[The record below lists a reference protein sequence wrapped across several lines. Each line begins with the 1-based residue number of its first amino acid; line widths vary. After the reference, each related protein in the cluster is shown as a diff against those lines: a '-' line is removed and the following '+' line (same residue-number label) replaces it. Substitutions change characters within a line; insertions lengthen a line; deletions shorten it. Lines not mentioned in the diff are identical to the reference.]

1 MKWGRMLAAGVLLA
15 GLAVALWWS
24 NRQEQAKE
32 GKPAADAPPKILALG
47 ADTIQQ
53 IEIRHRGEDPIT
65 LRLKGSQW
73 EMTSPKLAVDS
84 SAVSA
89 ITSAAASVDAD
100 RVVDPNVSD
109 LRPYGLA
116 PAAIEVDFSTKNG
129 KTSKLLIGDNTP
141 AGSAVYAKLDGDP
154 RLFTMGAYSKT
165 AFDKEAKDLRDKRL
179 LPFTQNKLSRI
190 EITAQKQTYEF
201 VKKGESEWQIVKP
214 KAMRADSAQTDDL
227 VRQLNNAQM
236 DLSGVQDD
244 KKNAAAF
251 NSAPALVIAKV
262 TDQDGTKTLEIRK
275 VKDDYYA
282 KSSAVDGIYKVSKM
296 VGDAVDKPIDTYR
309 NKKLF
314 DFGFSDPTHIE
325 VADNGKTSIF
335 DKSGENWMSG
345 GKKMDSTSV
354 QAFADRLRDLSATK
368 YVDSGFT
375 TPAITVTVVSNQG
388 KLREKVD
395 IAPAAS
401 GGNFL
406 ARRDGDASFYELE
419 AGVVKDL
426 RQAVGD
432 VREAQPETK
441 KK

>member
-1 MKWGRMLAAGVLLA
+1 
-15 GLAVALWWS
+15 
-24 NRQEQAKE
+24 
-32 GKPAADAPPKILALG
+32 
-47 ADTIQQ
+47 
-53 IEIRHRGEDPIT
+53 
-65 LRLKGSQW
+65 
-73 EMTSPKLAVDS
+73 MTSPKPLAVDS

-89 ITSAAASVDAD
+89 ITSAAASVDAE

-109 LRPYGLA
+109 LKAYGLA
-116 PAAIEVDFSTKNG
+116 PASIEVDFGTKNG

-154 RLFTMGAYSKT
+154 RLFTMATFSKT

-179 LPFTQNKLSRI
+179 LPFTQDKLSRI

-214 KAMRADSAQTDDL
+214 KAMRADSTQTDDL
-227 VRQLNNAQM
+227 VRQLNSAQM

-251 NSAPALVIAKV
+251 NSAPVLAIAKV

-282 KSSAVDGIYKVSKM
+282 KSSAVEGVYKVAKT
-296 VGDAVDKPIDTYR
+296 VGDGLDKPVDAYR
-309 NKKLF
+309 NKKVF

-325 VADNGKTSIF
+325 VTDGGKTSIF

-354 QAFADRLRDLSATK
+354 QAFTDRLRDLSATK
-368 YVDSGFT
+368 FADSGFT

-388 KLREKVD
+388 KLREKVE

>member
-1 MKWGRMLAAGVLLA
+1 MKWGRMLAASVLLA

-24 NRQEQAKE
+24 NRQEKAKE

-65 LRLKGSQW
+65 LKLNGSQW
-73 EMTSPKLAVDS
+73 EMTSPKLPVDS
-84 SAVSA
+84 AAVSA

-109 LRPYGLA
+109 LKAYGLA
-116 PAAIEVDFSTKNG
+116 PASLEVDFATKNG

-154 RLFTMGAYSKT
+154 RLFTMGVYSKT

-179 LPFTQNKLSRI
+179 LPFTQAKLSRI
-190 EITAQKQTYEF
+190 EVTAQKQTYEF

-214 KAMRADSAQTDDL
+214 KAMRADSTQTDDL

-251 NSAPALVIAKV
+251 ASAPVLAIAKV

-275 VKDDYYA
+275 AKDDYYA
-282 KSSAVDGIYKVSKM
+282 KSSAAAGVYKVAKT
-296 VGDAVDKPIDTYR
+296 VGDALDKPVDAYR
-309 NKKLF
+309 NKKIF

-325 VADNGKTSIF
+325 VTDGGKTSTF
-335 DKSGENWMSG
+335 DKSGDTWMSG
-345 GKKMDSTSV
+345 GKKMDNTSV

-368 YVDSGFT
+368 FVESGFT
-375 TPAITVTVVSNQG
+375 TPVVTVTVVSNQG
-388 KLREKVD
+388 KLREKVE
-395 IAPAAS
+395 IAAAP

>member
-24 NRQEQAKE
+24 NRQEAAKV
-32 GKPAADAPPKILALG
+32 GKPAADAPPKILALS

-53 IEIRHRGEDPIT
+53 IEIRRRGEDPIT
-65 LRLKGSQW
+65 LKLNGSQW

-109 LRPYGLA
+109 LKAYGLA
-116 PAAIEVDFSTKNG
+116 PASIEVNFGTKNG

-154 RLFTMGAYSKT
+154 RLFTMGMYSKT
-165 AFDKEAKDLRDKRL
+165 AFDKQAKDLRDKRL
-179 LPFTQNKLSRI
+179 LPFTQDKLSRI

-214 KAMRADSAQTDDL
+214 KAMRADSTQTDDL
-227 VRQLNNAQM
+227 VRQLNGAQM

-244 KKNAAAF
+244 KKNAVAF
-251 NSAPALVIAKV
+251 ASAPVLAIAKV

-282 KSSAVDGIYKVSKM
+282 KSSAVNGVYKVTKM
-296 VGDAVDKPIDTYR
+296 VGDSLDKPVDAYR
-309 NKKLF
+309 NKKIF

-325 VADNGKTSIF
+325 VSDGGKTSIF

-354 QAFADRLRDLSATK
+354 QAFVDRLRDLAATK
-368 YVDSGFT
+368 FADSGFT
-375 TPAITVTVVSNQG
+375 TPAITVTVLSNQG
-388 KLREKVD
+388 KLREKAE

-401 GGNFL
+401 GGKFL